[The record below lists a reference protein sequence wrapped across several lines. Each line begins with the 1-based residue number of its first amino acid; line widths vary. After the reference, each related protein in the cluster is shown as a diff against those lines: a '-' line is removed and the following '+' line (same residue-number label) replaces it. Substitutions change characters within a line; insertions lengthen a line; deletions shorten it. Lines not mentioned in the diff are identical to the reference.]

1 MKTLNSLIEK
11 YAHIQA
17 PDKTLKKAFIKSV
30 EQVTGIE
37 IDIKSIEIFKKTVKV
52 SAPSVIKT
60 EIRLNQR
67 DILTNVAE
75 EVGDKNAL
83 TAIL

>member
-1 MKTLNSLIEK
+1 MKTLTSLIER

-17 PDKTLKKAFIKSV
+17 PDKTLKKAFVKSV
-30 EQVTGIE
+30 EKVTGIE
-37 IDIKSIEIFKKTVKV
+37 IDIKSVDIFKKTAKV
-52 SAPSVIKT
+52 SAPSVVKT

-67 DILTNVAE
+67 DILINVVE

-83 TAIL
+83 TSIL